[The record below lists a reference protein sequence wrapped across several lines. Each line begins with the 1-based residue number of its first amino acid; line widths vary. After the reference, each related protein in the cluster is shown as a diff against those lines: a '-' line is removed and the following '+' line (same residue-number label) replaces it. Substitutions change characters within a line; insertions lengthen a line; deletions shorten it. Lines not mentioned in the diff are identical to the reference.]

1 MTPTTERLL
10 THATG
15 PLATTLAEVLGHKT
29 FISSAGFPYLAEPA
43 YAALRD
49 RVPQLM
55 GWGTHAW
62 DALEELTGRVEGLS
76 EAERQ
81 EVSQSR
87 RVVQQVLRTAAIT
100 APPALW
106 LARHV
111 LGAMAESGLTRRLLA
126 EESIR
131 PDETDFDTVE
141 LDIDFS
147 FLSVIGILERVDGA
161 FRLSRR
167 PEARRVMESLG
178 PLPADEP
185 IDAATLWARVCSGEV
200 IDEADGAK
208 LLVLAAGA
216 SPRSSHVQSNWFP
229 TYEEIA
235 LGYRLLPLIVGM
247 AAAGSATDCLKQTSL
262 APIDIV
268 PHDAALGAAALQVL
282 HAAGVVRPVPG
293 LEECVLTPLGR
304 RLLERGPG
312 PFGIIE
318 AYQPYMTQLPSIL
331 KNGRGGV
338 HLTRASNIAASQRAN
353 RESFRKANDA
363 LDRYCRDTGFQ
374 YTVFIEHALGRGEA
388 TRQRYVRSGHKAVQ
402 YVGADLEDAAIDAAK
417 AEREAGVL
425 PPDMIFIRG
434 ADIGRPETLLNAL
447 KAQNIDPR
455 GAVMMVGN
463 GFHEVCDAQDARI
476 IDVFK
481 AYADAGLILL
491 FTEET
496 ALSIADQQATA
507 WNTYHPAFRYVHE
520 KSGQGLRPSI
530 TRPSRPDDPMPMS
543 WTAAAESGGYRKVE
557 TYCTPGRTI
566 FPCPAPDGHNP
577 STYVN
582 YFLIPQ
588 QSDGQSVGLRGK

>member
-10 THATG
+10 TQATG
-15 PLATTLAEVLGHKT
+15 PLATVLAEVLGHKT

-49 RVPQLM
+49 RIPQLL
-55 GWGTHAW
+55 GWGAHTW
-62 DALEELTGRVEGLS
+62 DALEELTSTVEGLS

-106 LARHV
+106 LVRHV
-111 LGAMAESGLTRRLLA
+111 LGAMAEAGLTRRLLA

-131 PDETDFDTVE
+131 PEDTDFNTEE

-147 FLSVIGILERVDGA
+147 FLSVMGILDRVDGA

-178 PLPADEP
+178 PLPEGEP
-185 IDAATLWARVCSGEV
+185 VDAAALWSDACSGAAL
-200 IDEADGAK
+200 DEEDRNH
-208 LLVLAAGA
+208 LLVLAGGA
-216 SPRSSHVQSNWFP
+216 LPRSSHAQTNWFP

-235 LGYRLLPLIVGM
+235 LGYRLVPLVVGM
-247 AAAGSATDCLKQTSL
+247 ASSGTAADCLKQTSL
-262 APIDIV
+262 APIDLV
-268 PHDAALGAAALQVL
+268 PDDAALGAAALQLL
-282 HAAGVVRPVPG
+282 HAAGVARPVPG
-293 LEECVLTPLGR
+293 LDECVLTALGR

-318 AYQPYMTQLPSIL
+318 AYHPYMAELTTIL
-331 KNGRGGV
+331 RKGRGCI
-338 HLTRASNIAASQRAN
+338 HLTRSTNIAASQRAN

-363 LDRYCRDTGFQ
+363 LDRYCRDTGFR

-388 TRQRYVRSGHKAVQ
+388 TRQRFVRSGDKGIQ
-402 YVGADLEDAAIDAAK
+402 YVGADLEDAAIDAAM
-417 AEREAGVL
+417 AERDAGLL
-425 PPDMIFIRG
+425 PSEMVFVRH
-434 ADIGRPETLLNAL
+434 ADIGRADTLLEAL
-447 KAQNIDPR
+447 AAHDINPR

-463 GFHEVCDAQDARI
+463 GFHEVRDAHDERI
-476 IDVFK
+476 VEVFR
-481 AYADAGLILL
+481 AYADAGIVLI

-496 ALSIADQQATA
+496 ALSIGDQQATA

-530 TRPSRPDDPMPMS
+530 SRPLNPDDPLPMS
-543 WTAAAESGGYRKVE
+543 WTAAADAGGYQKQD

-566 FPCPAPDGHNP
+566 YPCPPPSGHNP

-582 YFLIPQ
+582 YFLVP
-588 QSDGQSVGLRGK
+588 KA